1 MESGWEDNTSGWR
14 KEIRG
19 TERRIARRWIDGG
32 GRREFTLNKNDSG
45 SLARVCRAGGFFFW
59 LPLETRE
66 GNSIFPTDVLIK
78 RVRFLFSFLSTKIGQ
93 PPWRWL
99 DATQQAGNGCL
110 HAETEHSHLCAP
122 NRIELIQELNGGAW
136 PQWLFDWI
144 NRGGIRY

>member
-19 TERRIARRWIDGG
+19 TERRIARRWIDGDRSLRWTRTIPDRWRG
-32 GRREFTLNKNDSG
+32 SVERE
-45 SLARVCRAGGFFFW
+45 GFFFW